1 MLSISLNERISHAPQ
16 NNVAVQVWR
25 ALVDA
30 HWPASS
36 LMGLDAVY
44 RIADV
49 VPSGLAS

>member
-1 MLSISLNERISHAPQ
+1 MLSISSNERITAPQ

-25 ALVDA
+25 ALDA